1 MNVSQNSF
9 PIFDFHKPEALF
21 TELRAVV
28 TAPFGNGFIQKR
40 TGIEYRI
47 VL

>member
-1 MNVSQNSF
+1 VNVSQKRF

-40 TGIEYRI
+40 TGIEHRR